1 MKSTLAVFTFSALA
15 ACALAEDCAIRP
27 SVWGTQKWPG
37 GYDLYSNGVKVG
49 EAKASVWGQQ
59 KWYGGYDVKIDD
71 SITTPSE
78 RRALAEALKTVR

>member
-15 ACALAEDCAIRP
+15 ACALAEDYAIRP
-27 SVWGTQKWPG
+27 SVWRTQKWPG
-37 GYDLYSNGVKVG
+37 GHDLYSNGVKVG

-71 SITTPSE
+71 RITTPSE